1 MTILYTCF
9 EFMFSELEI
18 PLLVCVSTNYNTE
31 SLTMAPLIPN
41 IIKFLSIMPSG
52 YEKYKFETFGQTSL

>member
-18 PLLVCVSTNYNTE
+18 PPLMYAHTNYNTE
-31 SLTMAPLIPN
+31 SLAMAAPIPN
-41 IIKFLSIMPSG
+41 IIKFLSIVPSG
-52 YEKYKFETFGQTSL
+52 YNIQTT